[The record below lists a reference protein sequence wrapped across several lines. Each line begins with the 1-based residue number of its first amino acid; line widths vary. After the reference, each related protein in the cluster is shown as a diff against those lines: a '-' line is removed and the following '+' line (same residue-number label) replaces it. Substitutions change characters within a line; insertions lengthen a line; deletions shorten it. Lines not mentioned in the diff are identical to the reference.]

1 MEERGAALKLL
12 FQLRQTLEKTKPKIG
27 KQGTLAQKTKEIN
40 ENIGTGATGRLQHY
54 GQKLVADQAGVTMRE
69 IVEKKGTDRKLM

>member
-12 FQLRQTLEKTKPKIG
+12 FQLRQILEKAKPRIG

-54 GQKLVADQAGVTMRE
+54 G
-69 IVEKKGTDRKLM
+69 